1 MKMEVKWYF
10 LNKNNEAMNENTYR
24 LIKSIFMAI
33 LLYVLYMWAQNGRY
47 ATVGNSPA
55 VLIDKWNQEALMLNG
70 QTGKYE
76 KE

>member
-1 MKMEVKWYF
+1 
-10 LNKNNEAMNENTYR
+10 MNENTYR
-24 LIKSIFMAI
+24 LIKSIFMTI
-33 LLYVLYMWAQNGRY
+33 LLFLLYLYVLNGRY